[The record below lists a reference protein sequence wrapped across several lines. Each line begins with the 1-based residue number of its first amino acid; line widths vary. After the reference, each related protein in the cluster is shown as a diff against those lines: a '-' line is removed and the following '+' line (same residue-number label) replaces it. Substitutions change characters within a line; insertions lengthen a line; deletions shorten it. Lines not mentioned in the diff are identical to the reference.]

1 MKDAE
6 RGELLLS
13 VRPGWERRN
22 VLALLAAGLAA
33 AAEVARNYRH
43 IASGKY
49 SWDTLFIVAPLVLL
63 IVFSAIVKPLKF
75 YERGILLADSEQK
88 DRRHFVHWEQIER
101 YYWDGD
107 RLYLVGTASTLKGG
121 PVAGGDFVI
130 PKSQQPEVY
139 GVLARYA
146 SQKMSV

>member
-1 MKDAE
+1 MDAE

-13 VRPGWERRN
+13 VRPRWERRN
-22 VLALLAAGLAA
+22 VLVLLAAGLGAVT
-33 AAEVARNYRH
+33 EVARHYRSL
-43 IASGKY
+43 ASGKY
-49 SWDTLFIVAPLVLL
+49 SWDTLLIVVPWILL
-63 IVFSAIVKPLKF
+63 FVFSALVKPLKF
-75 YERGILLADSEQK
+75 YERGILLADPEQK